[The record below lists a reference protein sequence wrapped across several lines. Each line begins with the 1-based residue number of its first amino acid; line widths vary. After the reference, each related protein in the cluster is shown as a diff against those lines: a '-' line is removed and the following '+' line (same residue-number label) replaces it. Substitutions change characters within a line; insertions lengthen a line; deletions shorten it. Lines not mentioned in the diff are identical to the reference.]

1 MISIVIADD
10 HTLFREGLRRLL
22 SEKDDIEIV
31 GEVGGGREALQ
42 MCKQLKP
49 DILLLDLEMPGMDGF
64 EVSRQL
70 IASKSR
76 VKIIMLTMH
85 ASEEYAF
92 RLIKSGVSGFLA
104 KDITAKELP
113 EAIRKVAA
121 GKVYVTPTVMENLA
135 ARLQH
140 PGDENPLSCLS
151 EREISVLAR
160 LAKGMSVLEIA
171 EELCLSP
178 RTVETYKNRAM
189 TKLNLR
195 NISDVTRFA
204 MNHDLINKF

>member
-31 GEVGGGREALQ
+31 GEVGGGREALE
-42 MCKQLKP
+42 MCKQLNP

>member
-31 GEVGGGREALQ
+31 GEVGGGREALE